1 VNGVIS
7 IMDGR
12 LSVMSMMMPHDE
24 RTAWIDDGDGSRP
37 AAFARAA
44 PMLRDG
50 LSQWF

>member
-1 VNGVIS
+1 
-7 IMDGR
+7 
-12 LSVMSMMMPHDE
+12 MMMPHDE

-50 LSQWF
+50 LSQWS